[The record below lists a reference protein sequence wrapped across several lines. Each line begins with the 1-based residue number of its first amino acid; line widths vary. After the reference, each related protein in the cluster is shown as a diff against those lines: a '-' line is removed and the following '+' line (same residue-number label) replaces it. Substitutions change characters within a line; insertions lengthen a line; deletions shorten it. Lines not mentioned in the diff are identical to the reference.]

1 MLLQSCETR
10 IKSTKPVANII
21 SNNNYIG
28 LDSAAKIKYLDSIS
42 YVFEHQEMDTILF
55 RNYLA
60 VADQYFALGDV
71 FKSRNLSFKI
81 LKLSKQS
88 NNNLSTAKA
97 LFYIGDT
104 YQYSQKDSAY
114 YYYYQAEKLYEKSF
128 DEENVARMQY
138 NKAYVLYYE
147 GNYIAC
153 EVQLSKALKNLKKS
167 EDYFLLYSC
176 NSLLGV
182 CLEKTGDF
190 DEALKYHRNAIDVV
204 EKFKTNSE
212 EKSVYRVS
220 TSINISNLY
229 DIKEDFN
236 KSIENLEGILT
247 EDLKRN
253 NPLSYARVLSN
264 LAYSKFKNK
273 EYPGVQSMFL
283 ESIKIADSLGQDS
296 DLLYKYIYFGE
307 FYASQQDTLL
317 AVHYLKKANTLAT
330 KNSNTNEILSTLK
343 LLAKLD
349 TKKSLAYSTK
359 YINLSDNVNLL
370 QKKTRNKYARIEY
383 ETTKIE
389 DANKTLSR
397 NNIIIII
404 VAIVLIAFLLT
415 FIIVRYIKYKNK
427 ELLFLRKQEKASED
441 IFNLLTE
448 QQKKINQAKETEKT
462 KIAQELHDGVMN
474 ALYGIRL
481 NLGFFNSKQDAE
493 AVEKRKNYIEEL
505 KKVEADIRTISH
517 DLSRNTFFDSSDFNT
532 LLLNLI
538 ENQQQISN
546 TRFSYINS
554 DNFKWNK
561 VPNLC
566 KINLYRIFQEA
577 ILNVNKYAKAEN
589 CIISIQQREQN
600 EIRILIQDD
609 GIGFDTKAKRNG
621 IGHNNMMERVK
632 NIGGQ
637 INITSEIG
645 KGTTIEIIFDFTFT
659 KKRSKK

>member
-1 MLLQSCETR
+1 MD
-10 IKSTKPVANII
+10 
-21 SNNNYIG
+21 Y
-28 LDSAAKIKYLDSIS
+28 DSVQKFTVIDKNRYLDSLLNRLS
-42 YVFEHQEMDTILF
+42 GQKNDSNL
-55 RNYLA
+55 RS
-60 VADQYFALGDV
+60 QYFQIAN
-71 FKSRNLSFKI
+71 R
-81 LKLSKQS
+81 
-88 NNNLSTAKA
+88 
-97 LFYIGDT
+97 LFYIGEVDKSRDVSLKVLNLSIAAKDT
-104 YQYSQKDSAY
+104 LNQGKAFFYIGDSFKTTRTDSAY
-114 YYYYQAEKLYEKSF
+114 YYYHQAEKCYQKKLDYVEI
-128 DEENVARMQY
+128 ARMQFS
-138 NKAYVLYYE
+138 KAVVLFYD

-153 EVQLSKALKNLKKS
+153 EVQLSKALKNLNS
-167 EDYFLLYSC
+167 GNDLLLLYSV
-176 NSLLGV
+176 NSLLGN
-182 CLEKTGDF
+182 CLEKTGDY
-190 DEALKYHRNAIDVV
+190 DEALKYHAEALRNV
-204 EKFKTNSE
+204 EKFQLSKNL
-212 EKSVYRVS
+212 KSFYKVS
-220 TSINISNLY
+220 TTINISNLY
-229 DIKEDFN
+229 DIKEDYE
-236 KSIENLEGILT
+236 KSISILEDIIQN
-247 EDLKRN
+247 DLINSKD
-253 NPLSYARVLSN
+253 LFYARVLSN

-532 LLLNLI
+532 LLSNLI
-538 ENQQQISN
+538 ENQQEISS

-589 CIISIQQREQN
+589 CIISIQQREKN
-600 EIRILIQDD
+600 HVRILIQDD

-645 KGTTIEIIFDFTFT
+645 KGTTIEIIFDFTYT